1 MKYKNEIVHA
11 ELKMFMLV
19 LFFLGAVSD
28 QNDEL
33 HEDVLLGQ
41 DTADQKNGTDLPT
54 FEDFMNDFYDIGEFN
69 YILFSLNYR

>member
-1 MKYKNEIVHA
+1 MHA

-19 LFFLGAVSD
+19 LFFLVAVSD

-41 DTADQKNGTDLPT
+41 DTAEQKNQTDLPT
-54 FEDFMNDFYDIGEFN
+54 FEEFMNDFYDIGEFN
-69 YILFSLNYR
+69 YILSPLNYS

>member
-11 ELKMFMLV
+11 EFKMLFLV
-19 LFFLGAVSD
+19 LFFQSAVSD

-33 HEDVLLGQ
+33 HENVLFGQ
-41 DTADQKNGTDLPT
+41 DTAKQKNRTDLPT
-54 FEDFMNDFYDIGEFN
+54 FEEFMNDFNDIGEFN

>member
-11 ELKMFMLV
+11 ELKMFLLV
-19 LFFLGAVSD
+19 LFFQGAVSD

-41 DTADQKNGTDLPT
+41 DTAKQKNQTDLPT
-54 FEDFMNDFYDIGEFN
+54 FEEFMNDFYDIGEFN

>member
-11 ELKMFMLV
+11 ELKMFLLV
-19 LFFLGAVSD
+19 LFFQGAVSD

-41 DTADQKNGTDLPT
+41 DTAEQKNQTDLPT
-54 FEDFMNDFYDIGEFN
+54 FEEFMNDFYDIGEFN
-69 YILFSLNYR
+69 YILSPLNYS